1 MASHDSALAGRLS
14 RPWLSPVLAGLLRL
28 GRTVAFVYGPFR
40 LPGAVGKR
48 GRWLTLPYDCSQ
60 QYQAVKVFASRL
72 HKAAAIDYIC
82 MRNMWEVEKN
92 CRLSGGNDHRRVIG
106 GQLQRLL
113 AVDNVVGPGLGNG
126 GGPGAAVVP
135 GRKGKGKGDGGAG
148 RSGSNGKLEG
158 VRRHYPPRLLSAN
171 FLSLI

>member
-1 MASHDSALAGRLS
+1 MASYDSALAGKLS

-92 CRLSGGNDHRRVIG
+92 LPALRR
-106 GQLQRLL
+106 Q
-113 AVDNVVGPGLGNG
+113 
-126 GGPGAAVVP
+126 
-135 GRKGKGKGDGGAG
+135 
-148 RSGSNGKLEG
+148 
-158 VRRHYPPRLLSAN
+158 
-171 FLSLI
+171 

>member
-92 CRLSGGNDHRRVIG
+92 CRLSGGNDHRRVFG
-106 GQLQRLL
+106 GASAGQVPLWR
-113 AVDNVVGPGLGNG
+113 
-126 GGPGAAVVP
+126 AVVP
-135 GRKGKGKGDGGAG
+135 GRKGKGKGYGRAGRYGSNWSSGRSG